1 MKFSQTQ
8 KNGSQDPKLL
18 GALKKRSEEK
28 QAISKRQA
36 QGLIVALLERKHSA
50 QKMMTIRQRDR
61 HVGGSGISHF
71 PPDLA
76 SRYLAVQCWEPA
88 EEIREL

>member
-36 QGLIVALLERKHSA
+36 QGLIVAL
-50 QKMMTIRQRDR
+50 
-61 HVGGSGISHF
+61 
-71 PPDLA
+71 
-76 SRYLAVQCWEPA
+76 
-88 EEIREL
+88 